1 MFMMNRE
8 ERIRFWLEA
17 SDADASAMHHLHAN
31 GDNIWALFIGHIV
44 IEKLLK
50 AYFTKHHEGTPP
62 LIHDLSRIAGL
73 AGLELD
79 PERLDILDTITTFN
93 IRARYD
99 DYKHEFALRCTS
111 EFTAD
116 MMEKIEG
123 LRVWIKSRL

>member
-1 MFMMNRE
+1 MVDRE

-17 SDADASAMHHLHAN
+17 SDADAKAMRHLHAN
-31 GDNIWALFIGHIV
+31 GDNTWALFIGHIV

-50 AYFTKHHEGTPP
+50 AYFAKHREGTPP

-73 AGLELD
+73 AGLGLD
-79 PERLDILDTITTFN
+79 QKHLDILDTVTTFN

-111 EFTAD
+111 EYTAA
-116 MMEKIEG
+116 MIGEIEE